1 MKSFLAKN
9 WLLIVLPII
18 VMAIVIAVI
27 LALGDSDPSSGFQY
41 GL

>member
-9 WLLIVLPII
+9 WVLIVLPII
-18 VMAIVIAVI
+18 VMAIAIAAI
-27 LALGDSDPSSGFQY
+27 LALGESDPSGGFQY